1 MVLLSVFAAES
12 ACKAAEEIKKAVM
25 DAIDGQRIAGPVDEL
40 LPRPKEVRAF
50 ADGALSVEGLQPGG
64 YALRICGGK
73 VEVAAVD
80 AAGQRYAEA
89 TLSQLRLLSG
99 GNLPDCTIRDWPTFP
114 WRGFMHD
121 CGRNFLD
128 VESIKQVIDLM
139 AKYKLNLF
147 HWHLTDYWGWRLESK
162 KYPMLQAPWSFG
174 RQHGMFYTQAQFRE
188 VLDYAKERGVTI
200 MPELD
205 VPGHSLAFRLG
216 LGFEFM
222 CDKKV
227 KDVVVDLIDELCSL
241 ATPEEMPF
249 IHLGTDESRT
259 PQEMVPDSFCPA
271 WAEAV
276 WRNGRTPVGWSPG
289 KSMTLA
295 DGRKSV
301 KMLWPEKDQPDIS
314 SDEKGFDTA
323 YWYFG
328 RYDPFSFLNYALF
341 AKPCPWDIP
350 EANKLGVVI
359 ASWHDD
365 MAGNNGK
372 DVLLNNNFALAVVMF
387 SDVQWN
393 GREQNRP
400 ELHFRMPA
408 VGTPEFDEAVRFENA
423 VAAQRDKV
431 LAGSPLPFAWV
442 KETAMRWRLTDG
454 KTGEVIAE
462 DIPQGCVHVHGFS
475 TTGAADATA
484 YIKETTGVAVLETW
498 IKSPKDQTV
507 GAWIDFDIF
516 PRSVARYCRAYR
528 VPLFEK
534 GEWASS
540 RDAKVEVNGV
550 AIPPPEWK
558 HPRLRPLGK
567 SPDGTTNN
575 VAETPFE
582 DECCWMRPPSTLTLK
597 AGWNHVKITAPK
609 TFEAW
614 CYGWDVLFM
623 PVLGTSDH
631 PREVPGLEYSSR
643 PPKGNL

>member
-1 MVLLSVFAAES
+1 MNKIHVCLALFSATVAAAPAS
-12 ACKAAEEIKKAVM
+12 
-25 DAIDGQRIAGPVDEL
+25 PLDEL
-40 LPRPKEVRAF
+40 LPRPKEVRAE
-50 ADGALSVEGLQPGG
+50 ANAAPSCEGMPSGG
-64 YALRICGGK
+64 YALRVRGGK
-73 VEVAAVD
+73 ADVAAVD

-99 GNLPDCTIRDWPTFP
+99 GTLPDCAIRDWPTFP
-114 WRGFMHD
+114 WRGLMHD

-128 VESIKQVIDLM
+128 VESIKQLIDLM
-139 AKYKLNLF
+139 AKYKMNLF

-162 KYPMLQAPWSFG
+162 KYPMLQAPWAFG
-174 RQHGMFYTQAQFRE
+174 RQHGMYYTQAQFRE

-227 KDVVVDLIDELCSL
+227 KDIVIDLVDELCSL

-276 WRNGRTPVGWSPG
+276 WRNGRTPVGWCPG
-289 KSMTLA
+289 KTMTIA
-295 DGRKSV
+295 DGRRSV
-301 KMLWPEKDQPDIS
+301 KMVWHD
-314 SDEKGFDTA
+314 DEKVEPCEKAFDTA

-328 RYDPFSFLNYALF
+328 RYDPFTFLNYAVF
-341 AKPCPWDIP
+341 AKPCRWDIP
-350 EANKLGVVI
+350 DANKLGVVI

-393 GREQNRP
+393 DRRENRP
-400 ELHFRMPA
+400 EFHFRMPA
-408 VGTPEFDEAVRFENA
+408 VGTPEFAEAVRLESA

-431 LAGSPLPFAWV
+431 LVGSPLPFAWV
-442 KETAMRWRLTDG
+442 RGTDIRWRLSDG
-454 KTGEVIAE
+454 KTGKVLAE
-462 DIPQGCVHVHGFS
+462 DIPGGCVHIHGFS
-475 TTGAADATA
+475 AFGRAESSAF
-484 YIKETTGVAVLETW
+484 IKENTGVAVLETW

-507 GAWIDFDIF
+507 GAWIDFEVLG
-516 PRSVARYCRAYR
+516 RSGARYCRAYR
-528 VPLFEK
+528 APLFEK
-534 GEWASS
+534 GEWSS
-540 RDAKVEVNGV
+540 SKGAKVEVNGV

-558 HPRLRPLGK
+558 NPGLKPLGK

-575 VAETPFE
+575 VSEAPF
-582 DECCWMRPPSTLTLK
+582 DDDCCWMRPPSPLRLK

-609 TFEAW
+609 TFHAW
-614 CYGWDVLFM
+614 YHGWQVLFS
-623 PVLGTSDH
+623 PILGPSDR

-643 PPKGNL
+643 PPEEKAR